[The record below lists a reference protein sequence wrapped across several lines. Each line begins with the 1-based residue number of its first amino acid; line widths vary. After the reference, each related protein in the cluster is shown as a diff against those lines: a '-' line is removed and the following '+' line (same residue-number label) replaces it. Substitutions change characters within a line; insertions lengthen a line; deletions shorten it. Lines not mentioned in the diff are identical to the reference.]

1 MTADGSANYV
11 FAKAGVVGLTKRTAR
26 EAGPYAINVNCAAPG
41 LIVTPLTFERRGKE
55 VGDRLIEERKNVAV
69 LGRVGR
75 PEDVANLVLF
85 LVSEDSRFMSG
96 QIIPGLY
103 GLDRSDV
110 LSKGRQ
116 AQRGE
121 ARSLFCCV
129 CVRQLK
135 TPVVDLAR
143 LLGMAP
149 STVSYAV
156 TRGKRIAEEKGFRIG
171 KELSNN

>member
-1 MTADGSANYV
+1 V
-11 FAKAGVVGLTKRTAR
+11 
-26 EAGPYAINVNCAAPG
+26 EAGIEQGRREDLSGGG
-41 LIVTPLTFERRGKE
+41 LLRSIGGWSEVKRRRQRVK
-55 VGDRLIEERKNVAV
+55 GDQRILGDSDFALKVLAEAEENYEQRALLKNQGYV
-69 LGRVGR
+69 
-75 PEDVANLVLF
+75 PETIASDIA
-85 LVSEDSRFMSG
+85 
-96 QIIPGLY
+96 GLY

-143 LLGMAP
+143 LLEMAP
-149 STVSYAV
+149 SAVSCAV

-171 KELSNN
+171 KELLNN